1 MSARAEDV
9 KNAAQEAIGTK
20 DKIEEH
26 IDGLT
31 DKSRLKRQH
40 SASVIAEISRMD
52 VEQLVPFAAALVDAL
67 DTPEAQ
73 TRWEVLDA
81 LTALTE
87 LDSRTCE
94 KAFDDAETAL
104 FDENSGPLRL
114 SAMRFLCK
122 LGSTTAN
129 RSEKSWD
136 LIDEGIQCYHGD
148 VEFNEMLEALVVF
161 SSGKLSNKVKEEFAA
176 RMRFD
181 ADNASGVLGARAKQI
196 EENLTK

>member
-9 KNAAQEAIGTK
+9 KKAAEEAIGNK
-20 DKIEEH
+20 KKIQEH

-31 DKSRLKRQH
+31 DKSRIHRQH
-40 SASVIAEISRMD
+40 SASVVAELSRMD
-52 VEQLVPFAAALVDAL
+52 AEQMAPYAGALVEAL

-73 TRWEVLDA
+73 TRWEVLDS
-81 LTALTE
+81 LTATCD

-129 RSEKSWD
+129 RSEKCWE

-161 SSGKLSNKVKEEFAA
+161 SDGKLSDKVKKEFAA
-176 RMRFD
+176 RMQFD
-181 ADNASGVLGARAKQI
+181 ADNASGVLGKRAKQI
-196 EENLTK
+196 EENLAK